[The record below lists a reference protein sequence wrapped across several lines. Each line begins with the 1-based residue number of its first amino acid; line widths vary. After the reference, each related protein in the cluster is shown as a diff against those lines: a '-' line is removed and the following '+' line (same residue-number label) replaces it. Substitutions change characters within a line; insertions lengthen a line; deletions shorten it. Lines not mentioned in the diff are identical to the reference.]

1 MNNLLDLNR
10 LDCES
15 NGISGEMREG
25 GEGGSVHRVKE
36 FGESFVRV
44 LG

>member
-25 GEGGSVHRVKE
+25 GEGGQRTSCKGVWGIVC
-36 FGESFVRV
+36 
-44 LG
+44 